1 MRVFRAKYEKR
12 LLLIA
17 GIFGALLLTADAN
30 AAIAPTPVEG
40 FKWGLRLA
48 SGGCG
53 TGMRRNLAGNC
64 VRDTA
69 AVGCPAGTRIKYI
82 TSQGVRRGRCVP
94 M

>member
-1 MRVFRAKYEKR
+1 MGLFRAKYEKR

-40 FKWGLRLA
+40 FKWGLQLA

-53 TGMRRNLAGNC
+53 TGMRRNLAGHC

-69 AVGCPAGTRIKYI
+69 AVGCPAGTRMKYI

-94 M
+94 T